1 MSSGYIPSN
10 VRWLVEFYP
19 FPSPVPTKFDSKASI
34 LPSAPAS
41 IIVSLKTDAE
51 GEREL
56 FKSKEMSGSF
66 NLIKGLKRIS
76 MSRSKATPSSRCSM
90 SFVGPLP
97 SSVYVGVWTVVSS
110 AGNGNNLVRFIGQVE
125 SVDCSYQVDST
136 GLRSQQS
143 TVIVREWSSIFDY
156 AVRFDKISAT
166 LAAAQTT
173 LGANVEAAALLA
185 RARASNPLATITKI
199 IADSYDPLELAQNI
213 LGLVGAMNTPD
224 LIVPLKVGEVDLNKI
239 AMTMPSVPTS
249 VMRRIGVEDQQ
260 FGPPAFLSNT
270 PSNPY
275 ASGFINVATGTL
287 TGPVHTEDDWDG
299 IFERGGMESIK
310 KDMKKGYA
318 NNDFRPLSQGVAAVL
333 QSQKSVWGMISE
345 NCDPMVYEFYTDIWY
360 EKGVGGKTVCKPTV
374 VMRDKPFA
382 MDSIAKEYTANY
394 DSVKKFTAYDSL
406 PRIRIDATSIMSF
419 RINNNLRNSPNYF
432 MINYSPHVLKEEIA
446 TTDAMINSRRRLEP
460 EMTRF
465 GGHDFNGET
474 VFLGNIREQNAAI
487 GKITSPGTPSV
498 IEYLSILSDLMVI
511 SNAFDYLKGN
521 GTLSIKDNNYAIS
534 IGWNVLFDIG
544 KWTLCGHVDAVSLDF
559 YIDDDGLEVSNMSIS
574 LSRIV
579 VQKTG
584 SLAVL
589 GAGAGPL
596 AASAAASAA
605 ALSTQSALPIAFKNV
620 TLETVSPD
628 VWGDLFGRN
637 S

>member
-1 MSSGYIPSN
+1 
-10 VRWLVEFYP
+10 
-19 FPSPVPTKFDSKASI
+19 
-34 LPSAPAS
+34 
-41 IIVSLKTDAE
+41 
-51 GEREL
+51 
-56 FKSKEMSGSF
+56 
-66 NLIKGLKRIS
+66 
-76 MSRSKATPSSRCSM
+76 
-90 SFVGPLP
+90 
-97 SSVYVGVWTVVSS
+97 
-110 AGNGNNLVRFIGQVE
+110 
-125 SVDCSYQVDST
+125 VDGT

-143 TVIVREWSSIFDY
+143 SVIVREWSSIFDY
-156 AVRFDKISAT
+156 AVKFDRISAT
-166 LAAAQTT
+166 LASAQTA
-173 LGANVEAAALLA
+173 LGAGAAAASLLA
-185 RARASNPLATITKI
+185 RAQGNNPLSTITKI

-224 LIVPLKVGEVDLNKI
+224 LVVPLKVGEVNLNQI

-249 VMRRIGVEDQQ
+249 VMRRLGVDSQQ
-260 FGPPAFLSNT
+260 FGPPAFLGNA

-287 TGPVHTEDDWDG
+287 TKPVHTDDNWDG
-299 IFERGGMESIK
+299 IFERGGMDSIK
-310 KDMKKGYA
+310 DDMKKGYI
-318 NNDFRPLSQGVAAVL
+318 NNDFRPLSQGIGAVL

-345 NCDPMVYEFYTDIWY
+345 NCDSMVYEFYTDIWY
-360 EKGVGGKTVCKPTV
+360 EKGPGGKTICKPTV
-374 VMRDKPFA
+374 VLRDKPFA
-382 MDSIAKEYTANY
+382 MDSIAKQHEANY
-394 DSVKKFTAYDSL
+394 DSVKKFTAYDSV

-419 RINNNLRNSPNYF
+419 RINNNLLNSPNFF
-432 MINYSPHVLKEEIA
+432 MINYSPQGLKAELA
-446 TTDAMINSRRRLEP
+446 TTDAMINSRKRLEP

-474 VFLGNIREQNAAI
+474 MFLGNVREQNAAQ
-487 GKITSPGTPSV
+487 GKSAFTLPGATPV
-498 IEYLSILSDLMVI
+498 EKYLSVLSDLMVV
-511 SNAFDYLKGN
+511 SNAYDYLMGN

-605 ALSTQSALPIAFKNV
+605 AFSTQSALPIAFKNV

>member
-1 MSSGYIPSN
+1 MSSGYISSN

-19 FPSPVPTKFDSKASI
+19 FPSPVPTKFDSNASV

-41 IIVSLKTDAE
+41 IIASIKTDAE

-110 AGNGNNLVRFIGQVE
+110 LGNGNNLVRFIGQVE
-125 SVDCSYQVDST
+125 SVDCSYQVDDT

-143 TVIVREWSSIFDY
+143 TVVVREWSSIFDY
-156 AVRFDKISAT
+156 AVRFDRISAT

-185 RARASNPLATITKI
+185 RARNSNPLQTITQI
-199 IADSYDPLELAQNI
+199 ISKSYDPLELAQNI

-224 LIVPLKVGEVDLNKI
+224 LLVPLKVAEVNLNQV

-287 TGPVHTEDDWDG
+287 TGPVHTDDNWDG
-299 IFERGGMESIK
+299 VFESGGMESIK

-318 NNDFRPLSQGVAAVL
+318 NNDFRPLSQSIGAVL
-333 QSQKSVWGMISE
+333 ESQRSVWGMISE

-360 EKGVGGKTVCKPTV
+360 EKGTGGKTVCKPTV

-382 MDSIAKEYTANY
+382 MDSIAKEYEKNY
-394 DSVKKFTAYDSL
+394 SSIKKFTAYDSL
-406 PRIRIDATSIMSF
+406 PRIRVDATSIMSF
-419 RINNNLRNSPNYF
+419 RINNNLLNSPNYF
-432 MINYSPHVLKEEIA
+432 MINYSPQVLKESLA

-465 GGHDFNGET
+465 GGHDFNGQT
-474 VFLGNIREQNAAI
+474 VFLGNVREQNAAI
-487 GKITSPGTPSV
+487 GQSTSPGALSV
-498 IEYLSILSDLMVI
+498 LDYLGVLSDLMVI
-511 SNAFDYLKGN
+511 SNAYDYLMGN

-534 IGWNVLFDIG
+534 IGWNVVFDIG
-544 KWTLCGHVDAVSLDF
+544 KWTLCGHVDAMSLDF
-559 YIDDDGLEVSNMSIS
+559 YIDETGLEVSNMTIS

-584 SLAVL
+584 SLAAL

-596 AASAAASAA
+596 AAAASAA
-605 ALSTQSALPIAFKNV
+605 SSVFSTNSALPTSFSKV